1 MIRGKSVTGDKRSSR
16 RWPLLVIVV
25 VAGVLLVL
33 VLVLRHC
40 RSELGAAR
48 YYVGGQV
55 LVAGSAGDVDAVM
68 DNVRQ
73 ILDLDEE
80 TLQRRER
87 LELDFL
93 DELPDTCRG
102 LPEAGAS
109 FVIDQYQVVDDVSVA
124 QVIEEIQQQ
133 AEVLKVAVS
142 PEPNYLTGRPPT
154 DVTGDPWSV
163 GADPWSVGADPS
175 ADLAAL
181 AHQAF
186 RDQWAFGGNGINLK
200 AVMQRG
206 WSRGHGVRV
215 GIFDTSPFPISVQHV
230 VFSMEPPLELMLVHP
245 VPGGQMNPEEEAPD
259 VSDHGLFA
267 AGLVHAVAPGSEI
280 QLIRVLDDTGQ
291 GDLQTLN
298 RSLKVFINETLAERD
313 RLKGAV
319 INLSLG
325 VHPPPD
331 AEEKGLP
338 EDITSL
344 NVLLSAARCHGII
357 VVASSGNDSADSQ
370 TPLPMQ
376 IPARW
381 DSTLGVSASNIDRD
395 LACFSNVG
403 EVSAPG
409 GDGGPAPP
417 SCEQVLHTCTG
428 DCPYG
433 LISLSSAFNTGYAY
447 WNGTSFSAPLV
458 SGLAA
463 VIIDTEGAWP
473 HPDVVFET
481 LRSSAAASQG
491 VVDAQRC
498 PP

>member
-1 MIRGKSVTGDKRSSR
+1 
-16 RWPLLVIVV
+16 
-25 VAGVLLVL
+25 
-33 VLVLRHC
+33 
-40 RSELGAAR
+40 
-48 YYVGGQV
+48 
-55 LVAGSAGDVDAVM
+55 
-68 DNVRQ
+68 
-73 ILDLDEE
+73 
-80 TLQRRER
+80 
-87 LELDFL
+87 
-93 DELPDTCRG
+93 
-102 LPEAGAS
+102 
-109 FVIDQYQVVDDVSVA
+109 
-124 QVIEEIQQQ
+124 
-133 AEVLKVAVS
+133 
-142 PEPNYLTGRPPT
+142 
-154 DVTGDPWSV
+154 
-163 GADPWSVGADPS
+163 
-175 ADLAAL
+175 
-181 AHQAF
+181 
-186 RDQWAFGGNGINLK
+186 
-200 AVMQRG
+200 
-206 WSRGHGVRV
+206 
-215 GIFDTSPFPISVQHV
+215 
-230 VFSMEPPLELMLVHP
+230 
-245 VPGGQMNPEEEAPD
+245 MNPEEEAPD

-267 AGLVHAVAPGSEI
+267 AGLVHAVAPESEI

-298 RSLKVFINETLAERD
+298 RSLQVFINETLVERD

-344 NVLLSAARCHGII
+344 NVLLSAARCYGIV

-381 DSTLGVSASNIDRD
+381 DSTLGVSASNINQD

-409 GDGGPAPP
+409 GDGGPVPP

-433 LISLSSAFNTGYAY
+433 LISLSSTSSTGYAY

-463 VIIDTEGAWP
+463 VIIDTEGAWS
-473 HPDVVFET
+473 HPDLVFET
-481 LRSSAAASQG
+481 LRNSAAASRG
-491 VVDAQRC
+491 VVDAQTC